1 MSANLHSRQNHCSRK
16 HEIPEVPEFSFLPDC
31 RACRKRGVPGF
42 LPVWLPCKKPG
53 NRVLFE
59 ISDWQLLAIGAGS
72 QVGVFEAAKEQA
84 SPKMCLWV
92 AYIAVSAKPVVP
104 RFFYQSRAVFVTDKL
119 CHTYRGS
126 AISPFKLSLL
136 SERLARFFCQLGST
150 SKAVKIKCQ
159 TPNRNNAKW

>member
-72 QVGVFEAAKEQA
+72 QVGVFEATKEQA
-84 SPKMCLWV
+84 VPKNMPLSGLYGRFYKTRRSQVFTSWPGSLR
-92 AYIAVSAKPVVP
+92 YRQTLPYLP
-104 RFFYQSRAVFVTDKL
+104 RL
-119 CHTYRGS
+119 CHFSRQALTPLGT
-126 AISPFKLSLL
+126 ACTLLL
-136 SERLARFFCQLGST
+136 SVGANFKSCQNKMSDAQPG
-150 SKAVKIKCQ
+150 
-159 TPNRNNAKW
+159 